1 MSLPRIV
8 AFADEFG
15 NNSFEFASQGSHFIV
30 ATVIAKEQY
39 LLELSCQIQ
48 EIRQKHNFQT
58 GEIKSSKVAGDHNR
72 RLRILADI
80 AKLDIS
86 IYAVVID
93 KRRLT
98 GEGFNYK
105 KSFYK
110 FLNNLLYKE
119 LFRTFP
125 QLELHVDEHGSN
137 DFMREFKKYVEKNHT
152 KTLFSGAEFNIQNS
166 KQNEFIQLADFVA
179 GTLGYVYDESKK
191 STFSDQF
198 LKALEGQISSINQ
211 FPRSFTFEEI
221 RQSNLD
227 ESFDAGIAKMCF
239 LRVEGFLDKEVGSD
253 QQKIDQINFLKLLL
267 WLQRTSPQNR
277 FVTTS
282 EIFGHLNQNRPVK
295 LQQEYFR
302 TKVVGN
308 LRDQGI
314 LIASGRHGYKIPTS
328 ARDLDSFVKHGKR
341 IIMPMLHRIREAR
354 EIIRLATGNDLDLLD
369 KTEYSEFRRL
379 LEI

>member
-1 MSLPRIV
+1 MSSQRVV

-15 NNSFEFASQGSHFIV
+15 NNSFQFESQGTHFIV
-30 ATVIAKEQY
+30 ATVIVKSGY
-39 LLELSCQIQ
+39 LPELSERLN
-48 EIRQKHNFQT
+48 EIRLKHGFQT
-58 GEIKSSKVAGDHNR
+58 GEIKSSKVAGNHMR

-80 AKLDIS
+80 AKLEIS

-93 KRRLT
+93 KKQLI

-137 DFMREFKKYVEKNHT
+137 DFMREFKKYVEKNHISS
-152 KTLFSGAEFNIQNS
+152 LFSGAEFNIENS

-179 GTLGYVYDESKK
+179 GTLGYVYDERKK
-191 STFSDQF
+191 NEFSDQF
-198 LKALEGQISSINQ
+198 LKILANQISSINQ
-211 FPRSFTFEEI
+211 FPRRFSFEEI
-221 RQSNLD
+221 NESNLD
-227 ESFDAGIAKMCF
+227 QSFDAPIAKMCF
-239 LRVEGFLDKEVGSD
+239 LRVEQFLDKEAGTD

-267 WLQRTSPQNR
+267 WLQRTSPRNR

-282 EIFGHLNQNRPVK
+282 EIFSHLNQNRPIEM
-295 LQQEYFR
+295 QEEYFR

-314 LIASGRHGYKIPTS
+314 LIASGRQGYKIPTS
-328 ARDLDSFVKHGKR
+328 ARDLDSFIKHGKL

-354 EIIRLATGNDLDLLD
+354 EIVRLATGNDLDLLD
-369 KTEYSEFRRL
+369 KIEYMEFKRL
-379 LEI
+379 LEV

>member
-1 MSLPRIV
+1 MSLQRIV

-39 LLELSCQIQ
+39 LPELSGQIQ
-48 EIRQKHNFQT
+48 EIRRKHNFQT

-125 QLELHVDEHGSN
+125 QLELHVDEHGGN

-152 KTLFSGAEFNIQNS
+152 RTLFSGAEFNIQNS

-191 STFSDQF
+191 SAFSDQF
-198 LKALEGQISSINQ
+198 LKGLEGQISSINQ

-227 ESFDAGIAKMCF
+227 ENFDAGIAKMCF
-239 LRVEGFLDKEVGSD
+239 LRVEDFLDKEVGTD